1 MSVQLLPKHLRL
13 TASQLIYS
21 LLLAAPTCSPLGT
34 TTAAFLFVLSSFRSG
49 LMLQLVWLSFGGF
62 PEYRLTAL
70 LERTF
75 GSCVFSSFI
84 SSMFQSIQKV
94 ESAFLFCV
102 LRSISRNESETNE
115 LHCDV

>member
-34 TTAAFLFVLSSFRSG
+34 TTAAFLFVPSSFRSG

-75 GSCVFSSFI
+75 GSRVFSSFI
-84 SSMFQSIQKV
+84 FFNVSEYPKSRGCFSVLCFKV
-94 ESAFLFCV
+94 N
-102 LRSISRNESETNE
+102 I
-115 LHCDV
+115 